1 MDLPVQSIV
10 EQAIKSQ
17 TNALV
22 GNNDINLNTIVKMS
36 LMSEMKQL
44 DEESIK
50 EVLIKIYDVN
60 KAEHYWIHK
69 EYELTYDSSGDI
81 IPCNLLSI
89 PNINGKVE
97 KDSNSLD
104 DESEGSKSKLE

>member
-1 MDLPVQSIV
+1 
-10 EQAIKSQ
+10 
-17 TNALV
+17 
-22 GNNDINLNTIVKMS
+22 MS
-36 LMSEMKQL
+36 LMSEQL

-50 EVLIKIYDVN
+50 EVLIKIYDSN

-69 EYELTYDSSGDI
+69 EYELTYDISGNI

-97 KDSNSLD
+97 KDSNSIH
-104 DESEGSKSKLE
+104 DEPEGSKSKLE

>member
-10 EQAIKSQ
+10 EQAVNYQ
-17 TNALV
+17 TNALL
-22 GNNDINLNTIVKMS
+22 GNNDTNLNTIVKMS
-36 LMSEMKQL
+36 LMSEMEQL

-50 EVLIKIYDVN
+50 EVLIKIYDSN

-69 EYELTYDSSGDI
+69 EYELTYDISGNI
-81 IPCNLLSI
+81 VPCNILSI
-89 PNINGKVE
+89 PNINGEVE
-97 KDSNSLD
+97 KDSNSVH

>member
-10 EQAIKSQ
+10 EQAVKSQ

-22 GNNDINLNTIVKMS
+22 GNNDINLNTTVKMS
-36 LMSEMKQL
+36 LMSEQL

-50 EVLIKIYDVN
+50 EVLIKIYDSN

-69 EYELTYDSSGDI
+69 EYELTYDISGNI